1 MNCKWRIDAGTN
13 HRIKLAIQQL
23 NMEWVPT
30 YTTCNTYDNLM
41 IIEGDSTSGE
51 LITYICHGRNPYFI
65 ISQGHYIYLWF
76 TTNLYNAY
84 NYVGVELRFDVFEE
98 NTCPPG
104 WFSETRT
111 KNGRNLSVSQAW
123 IGLNDL
129 SNEKSLMWIDASPVT
144 FTQNLLGNQG
154 DFDCV
159 RMDFDKNSWQFR
171 SCDTDTADIV
181 CEAKRDGST
190 VLYSVPR
197 THFSDDDKPDSNVFL
212 ALGLGVSLTLAVIF
226 AIITGFCINRHMVKR
241 QVTQQQPNNPQ
252 DQARTIH
259 SMNSSGGRHN
269 LQSKPQQRSKGNA
282 GLRSYEVSDCLQ
294 MTSSSEFTVNYTP
307 PSHIY
312 SQVEAPPTYEEV
324 LNYPHCEHN

>member
-1 MNCKWRIDAGTN
+1 MQLCWCTLIHLCVFLGAVICREHFCEQNAEVLISGENTGIIKTRLTGESYYGKNMNCKWRIDAGTN

-111 KNGRNLSVSQAW
+111 N
-123 IGLNDL
+123 
-129 SNEKSLMWIDASPVT
+129 
-144 FTQNLLGNQG
+144 
-154 DFDCV
+154 
-159 RMDFDKNSWQFR
+159 
-171 SCDTDTADIV
+171 
-181 CEAKRDGST
+181 GST